1 MPFVNISRPTHSS
14 GGGSAGP
21 EGPPGPEGPAADL
34 SAYAETAYVDTQDEG
49 LQVQIDALRDLH
61 PGSADRTYRFNS
73 FTGATPSIGGEL
85 NSDSATPA
93 DITQIR
99 MAEADLYSNTSHT
112 PALGDY
118 LYLMPL
124 AGNGD
129 EIGLEFRYLVTRPG
143 TVGDIQVSTIGSA
156 GEYTFS
162 QNEAVKVVTYQVH
175 GGEQKLRIAALEKAV
190 AELKEELPDTADAVW
205 PGPIEVPDGL

>member
-1 MPFVNISRPTHSS
+1 
-14 GGGSAGP
+14 
-21 EGPPGPEGPAADL
+21 
-34 SAYAETAYVDTQDEG
+34 

-156 GEYTFS
+156 GGYTFS
-162 QNEAVKVVTYQVH
+162 ENEPVKVVTYQ
-175 GGEQKLRIAALEKAV
+175 LRIAALEKAV